1 MDMARKLNQN
11 IRKTGIGFCPWIT
24 EHTFQKNVTFLNCP
38 ITSDFSERK
47 KMTKRLSRAA
57 LFKIVNYL
65 NQNWEMLKQEKLSK
79 SVLEQKIRNE
89 TETEVKFENI
99 VRICRDMER
108 DVGDICLKRQRNGL
122 DGAGTGHATD
132 RIRLLASQVSALV
145 TELQRC
151 YSLLGEEFNING
163 HINPPL
169 IRAIV
174 GGKSLKVYKEET
186 KETVSSK

>member
-1 MDMARKLNQN
+1 MVWM
-11 IRKTGIGFCPWIT
+11 
-24 EHTFQKNVTFLNCP
+24 E
-38 ITSDFSERK
+38 
-47 KMTKRLSRAA
+47 
-57 LFKIVNYL
+57 
-65 NQNWEMLKQEKLSK
+65 QE
-79 SVLEQKIRNE
+79 Q
-89 TETEVKFENI
+89 
-99 VRICRDMER
+99 
-108 DVGDICLKRQRNGL
+108 
-122 DGAGTGHATD
+122 GTPQIASGYM
-132 RIRLLASQVSALV
+132 ASQVSALV